1 MGVSVSDM
9 VIRNILRF
17 FLPATFVIT
26 VSDLLWDH
34 RVRWFWLSHGS
45 VQVMPAAVIADP

>member
-26 VSDLLWDH
+26 VSDLLWESAALN
-34 RVRWFWLSHGS
+34 RTYLCVLSK
-45 VQVMPAAVIADP
+45 